1 MTLRS
6 RLTSSCSTPLGAA
19 LVAVNLVTVR
29 TRVIQFVA
37 DVDEG
42 IEIPRLRRPAGELSH
57 FHECSN
63 VLLPI
68 GAVHGDGFAVLAPAS
83 RRQEERCSLGDR
95 NGGLI
100 NGKPSRI
107 NSRSPF
113 DIVKR

>member
-1 MTLRS
+1 MCDQGSLAS
-6 RLTSSCSTPLGAA
+6 GCSTPLAAA

-42 IEIPRLRRPAGELSH
+42 IEIPRLRRPAGKLSH
-57 FHECSN
+57 FHECGN

-68 GAVHGDGFAVLAPAS
+68 SAIHGDGFAVLAPAS
-83 RRQEERCSLGDR
+83 RCQEEGCGLGDR

-100 NGKPSRI
+100 NGKPSGI
-107 NSRSPF
+107 NS
-113 DIVKR
+113 